1 MALGERMIRTLTIAA
16 AAALAVLA
24 APAANA
30 QSVGASHAWMSS
42 AAEWSTPYARLNTD
56 YAAFLGGL
64 IRDETT
70 AETYFQKGDAAGGA
84 AWAKTWAPDQFDR
97 YAKLKARALALGVTP
112 PPAPPAGG
120 DRLTASVI
128 KGLAAMPT
136 LIVGAVTS
144 DEAMVTEAVAL
155 GARTAGGDKAAADQL
170 VEKVLALQIAGLRSE
185 IAQSSVNFALPDDP
199 SSDADDAVV
208 QVDRAAVSITE
219 AAIAG
224 FEHRTVDRAAVAAA
238 VRAHADGI
246 DVDAGAMEQHSATL
260 LRKYGA
266 PAGQTPNVVV
276 AAFTTGMQTFPQSA
290 AVERN
295 VAIQLRAIAVL
306 ILQPD
311 STPPQ
316 WLQAITDNL
325 SDLLGQAAQL
335 SDQRRAAAGG

>member
-1 MALGERMIRTLTIAA
+1 MIRTLTIAA

-30 QSVGASHAWMSS
+30 QSVAASRTWMSA
-42 AAEWSTPYARLNTD
+42 AAEWSTPYVKLNTD

-70 AETYFQKGDAAGGA
+70 AETYFQKGDTAGGA
-84 AWAKTWAPDQFDR
+84 AWAGTWAPDQLAQ
-97 YAKLKARALALGVTP
+97 YARLKARAQALGIIS

-120 DRLTASVI
+120 DRLAGAVI
-128 KGLAAMPT
+128 KALAAMPP
-136 LIVGAVTS
+136 LIVGEVTS
-144 DEAMVTEAVAL
+144 GEAMVTEAVTL
-155 GARTAGGDKAAADQL
+155 GAGAAGGDKAAADKL
-170 VEKVLALQIAGLRSE
+170 VEKVLALQVAGLKSE
-185 IAQSSVNFALPDDP
+185 IAQSSINFSLPDDP
-199 SSDADDAVV
+199 SSDADDALV
-208 QVDRAAVSITE
+208 QVDRAAISITE
-219 AAIAG
+219 AAMAG
-224 FEHRTVDRAAVAAA
+224 FGHRPVDRAAIAGV
-238 VRAHADGI
+238 VRARADGI

-260 LRKYGA
+260 LQKYGA
-266 PAGQTPNVVV
+266 PPGQTPNAVV

-290 AVERN
+290 AIERK
-295 VAIQLRAIAVL
+295 VAVQLRAIAVL
-306 ILQPD
+306 IEQPD